1 MIGAIR
7 MTVIVFVIL
16 TVIYVA
22 VSLYSRWVRYGKL
35 KRRWESEIGTGDRDA
50 YIRKGMEE
58 YDRSLRKK
66 LILGVYI
73 LPLAI
78 VGFLIYATNF
88 M

>member
-35 KRRWESEIGTGDRDA
+35 KR
-50 YIRKGMEE
+50 KGCKPP
-58 YDRSLRKK
+58 S
-66 LILGVYI
+66 
-73 LPLAI
+73 
-78 VGFLIYATNF
+78 
-88 M
+88 